1 MAQSKH
7 PNPPGVLLLSLHEAS
22 RAGALEYA
30 RKGGWLPILC
40 GMAND
45 PPEALADNWDVQ
57 AILCGYL
64 PAGPDSAYL
73 PLWRQTTVPT
83 VMLSAEHTAVTDIP
97 AVESDHAAVAAT
109 AAEHFLQR
117 GFEHL
122 AYCLMAPDPFL
133 LEHAHG
139 FRRSVERAGQTF
151 HCLDWVATGQ
161 GRYAY
166 PARFRLWLAEELA
179 ALPTPLALLVDS
191 PWTALEAIEACR
203 ACGLLVPEQIAVIA
217 VDEDPILCENAPL
230 PISTIDTNRR
240 AQGYAAAELLDRLIR
255 AGRRWRKLAPRK
267 PIRIP
272 PGELIVRQSSDIVA
286 VPHVEVAKAI
296 RFIWGNYANPRL
308 GVDDVVAA
316 TTLSR
321 PGLYLAFHRHLGR
334 SVVEEIRR
342 VRLDRAMN
350 LLAATTLTVK
360 DIAATSG
367 YRDEEHLRATLRR
380 ATRLSPRA
388 WRKQHR
394 KEDVAT

>member
-1 MAQSKH
+1 MTRSRHA
-7 PNPPGVLLLSLHEAS
+7 NPPRVLLLSLHEAS

-30 RKGGWLPILC
+30 REGGWLPILC
-40 GMAND
+40 GMAD
-45 PPEALADNWDVQ
+45 EPPEALARNWDVR
-57 AILCGYL
+57 AILCGHLSVGPEMRYL
-64 PAGPDSAYL
+64 PS
-73 PLWRQTTVPT
+73 WRDTTVPT
-83 VMLSAEHTAVTDIP
+83 VTLSTEHTAVTGIP
-97 AVESDHAAVAAT
+97 AVESDHAAVAAD
-109 AAEHFLQR
+109 AAAHFLQR

-122 AYCLMAPDPFL
+122 AYCLMAPAPFL
-133 LEHAHG
+133 QEHADG
-139 FRRSVERAGQTF
+139 FRLSVARAERTF

-166 PARFRLWLAEELA
+166 PGQFRLWLAEELA
-179 ALPTPLALLVDS
+179 PLPTPLALLVDS

-203 ACGLLVPEQIAVIA
+203 ACGLLVPEQVAIIA

-230 PISTIDTNRR
+230 PVSTVDTNRR
-240 AQGYAAAELLDRLIR
+240 SQGYAAAELLDRLIQ
-255 AGRRWRKLAPRK
+255 AGHRWRELVPAG

-286 VPHVEVAKAI
+286 VPHVEVAKAV
-296 RFIWGNYANPRL
+296 RFIWGNYANSRL

-321 PGLYLAFHRHLGR
+321 PGLYLAFHQHLGR

-350 LLAATTLTVK
+350 LLAATDQTVK
-360 DIAATSG
+360 DIAYTCG

-380 ATRLSPRA
+380 ATHLSPRA
-388 WRKQHR
+388 WRKQH
-394 KEDVAT
+394 VADS